1 MDRAPLFKSFGSILE
16 NVAAH
21 YIAGDT
27 IVAKFVGANPR
38 NNLRLEGTFAAV
50 EKLVPGTRRW
60 ERIRSDKDWSLV
72 YSWKRSSTALG
83 TSVVEI
89 KWETGWETGRWRMDS
104 PAAMDGEM
112 GGGGGVLTAEEQ
124 GAIEGGYGGEKARTE
139 LKRRRESHSWSTM
152 EKRRE
157 MVVAG
162 GRGRMM
168 GKRDVAGGEEKENN
182 PHSAL
187 SGHYRLRYYGDAK
200 RIGGVVRPFVGTS
213 GIFTIV

>member
-1 MDRAPLFKSFGSILE
+1 MDRAPLFRTFGSIID

-27 IVAKFVGANPR
+27 IVARFVGANPR

-60 ERIRSDKDWSLV
+60 ERIRSDRDWSLV
-72 YSWKRSSTALG
+72 YAWTRSSTALG
-83 TSVVEI
+83 TSIVEI
-89 KWETGWETGRWRMDS
+89 RWETGWETGRWKQDPLSGGR
-104 PAAMDGEM
+104 GE
-112 GGGGGVLTAEEQ
+112 GEEVGLTAEEQ
-124 GAIEGGYGGEKARTE
+124 GAIEGGYYGGEKTRTE
-139 LKRRRESHSWSTM
+139 LKRREM
-152 EKRRE
+152 LAGKRR
-157 MVVAG
+157 
-162 GRGRMM
+162 
-168 GKRDVAGGEEKENN
+168 KREEEERVS

-200 RIGGVVRPFVGTS
+200 RIGGVVTPFVGTS